1 MEFKTEGDKIDN
13 EKNVIIEKI
22 SNKEISQTEIDEK
35 KEKELKRINRVDKEL
50 KYKSIYL
57 NSGYKGEDENIITK
71 EACNMDV
78 IDNYLE
84 KEKELNKS
92 QPWNKLNKT
101 NKIDKLKDFCSR
113 FSEENMFSETTK
125 ENLEKFLLRSLD
137 NKKFTKI
144 KDINYNKDEGIVKD
158 IPGLSFNKNKKV
170 FTIKNQDNRIS
181 TSKNLAP
188 KTKKSKIQTKKNKSR
203 ENKKID

>member
-1 MEFKTEGDKIDN
+1 MEFNNEGKN
-13 EKNVIIEKI
+13 EIVENSK
-22 SNKEISQTEIDEK
+22 TEIDEK
-35 KEKELKRINRVDKEL
+35 KEKELKRISRVDKEL

-57 NSGYKGEDENIITK
+57 NTGYKGDEENNNK
-71 EACNMDV
+71 ESCNMDI

-144 KDINYNKDEGIVKD
+144 KDINYNKEEGLIKD

-170 FTIKNQDNRIS
+170 FTIKNQDNRIL

-188 KTKKSKIQTKKNKSR
+188 KTKKSKDKTKKNKSR

>member
-1 MEFKTEGDKIDN
+1 MEFNESKNEI
-13 EKNVIIEKI
+13 EKNVIVEN
-22 SNKEISQTEIDEK
+22 SNTEIDEK
-35 KEKELKRINRVDKEL
+35 KEKELKRISRVDREL
-50 KYKSIYL
+50 QYKSIYL
-57 NSGYKGEDENIITK
+57 NTGYKGDEENNNK
-71 EACNMDV
+71 ESCNMDI
-78 IDNYLE
+78 IDNFLE

-101 NKIDKLKDFCSR
+101 NKIDKLKDFCCR

-144 KDINYNKDEGIVKD
+144 KDINYNKEEGIIKD

-170 FTIKNQDNRIS
+170 FTLKNQDNRIL

-188 KTKKSKIQTKKNKSR
+188 KTKNSRDKTKKNKSR

>member
-1 MEFKTEGDKIDN
+1 MEFKNEGKIEN
-13 EKNVIIEKI
+13 EKNVIIEN
-22 SNKEISQTEIDEK
+22 SNSEKDEK
-35 KEKELKRINRVDKEL
+35 KEKELKRISRVDKEL

-57 NSGYKGEDENIITK
+57 NTGYKGDEENNNNK
-71 EACNMDV
+71 EPCNMEV

-101 NKIDKLKDFCSR
+101 NKIDKLKEFCCR
-113 FSEENMFSETTK
+113 FSEENMFSDITK

-144 KDINYNKDEGIVKD
+144 KDINYNKDEGVVKD

-203 ENKKID
+203 ENKKIE

>member
-1 MEFKTEGDKIDN
+1 MEFTNEGDKNNLDKSES
-13 EKNVIIEKI
+13 EKNVIIEN
-22 SNKEISQTEIDEK
+22 SNTKIDEK
-35 KEKELKRINRVDKEL
+35 KEKELKRISRVDKEL

-57 NSGYKGEDENIITK
+57 NTGYKGEEENINNK
-71 EACNMDV
+71 EPCDLKV
-78 IDNYLE
+78 IDSYLE

-101 NKIDKLKDFCSR
+101 NKIDKLKDFCHR
-113 FSEENMFSETTK
+113 FSEENSFSETTK
-125 ENLEKFLLRSLD
+125 ENLEKFLLKSLD

-144 KDINYNKDEGIVKD
+144 KDINYNKDEGLVKD

-170 FTIKNQDNRIS
+170 FTIKSQDNRIS

-203 ENKKID
+203 ENKKIE

>member
-1 MEFKTEGDKIDN
+1 MEFNNEGKNEI
-13 EKNVIIEKI
+13 EKNVVVEN
-22 SNKEISQTEIDEK
+22 SNTEIDEK
-35 KEKELKRINRVDKEL
+35 KEKELKRISRVDKEL

-57 NSGYKGEDENIITK
+57 NTGYKGDEENNNK
-71 EACNMDV
+71 ESCNMDI

-84 KEKELNKS
+84 KEKEFNKS

-101 NKIDKLKDFCSR
+101 NKIDKLKDFCCR
-113 FSEENMFSETTK
+113 FSEENMFSDGTK
-125 ENLEKFLLRSLD
+125 DNLEKFLLKSLD

-144 KDINYNKDEGIVKD
+144 KDINYNKEEGLIKD

-170 FTIKNQDNRIS
+170 FTIKNQDNRIL

-188 KTKKSKIQTKKNKSR
+188 KTKKSKDKTKKNKSR

>member
-1 MEFKTEGDKIDN
+1 MEFNNEGKN
-13 EKNVIIEKI
+13 EIVENSK
-22 SNKEISQTEIDEK
+22 TEIDEK
-35 KEKELKRINRVDKEL
+35 KEKELKRISRVDKEL

-57 NSGYKGEDENIITK
+57 NSGYKGDEENNNK
-71 EACNMDV
+71 ESCNMDI

-144 KDINYNKDEGIVKD
+144 KDINYNKEEGLIKD

-170 FTIKNQDNRIS
+170 FTIKSQDNRIL

-188 KTKKSKIQTKKNKSR
+188 KTKKSKDKTKKNKSR